1 MKNHILSLWIPHFIY
16 YSVSVSVTILGA
28 DAGSDKDLLLILLL
42 ILFLILLLIILI
54 TCQHLPQTLF
64 FHSLL
69 SLLVMLAE

>member
-1 MKNHILSLWIPHFIY
+1 MKNHIPSLWIPHFIY
-16 YSVSVSVTILGA
+16 YSVSVTILGGA
-28 DAGSDKDLLLILLL
+28 DAGSDTDLLL